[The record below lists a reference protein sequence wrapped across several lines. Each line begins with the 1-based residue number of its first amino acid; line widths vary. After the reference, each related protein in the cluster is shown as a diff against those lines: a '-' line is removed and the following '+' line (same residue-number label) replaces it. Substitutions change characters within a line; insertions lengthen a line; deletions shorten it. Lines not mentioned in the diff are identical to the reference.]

1 MRIRFERSSRVEVGR
16 WRLAWIAKHDP
27 DNVFND
33 DKTMVPAND
42 DGGVFPVESSYVHL
56 GSV

>member
-1 MRIRFERSSRVEVGR
+1 MIFARQGH

-33 DKTMVPAND
+33 DRSMVSAD
-42 DGGVFPVESSYVHL
+42 EDGGVFPVEARGHE
-56 GSV
+56 